1 MLGTGQR
8 RESARTGYQRTKEG
22 QAIQE
27 QQRLQQQQSFSP
39 GSGTEY
45 QEAGGHHSGLKKKQ
59 RTGSIFN
66 ENISTN
72 NSIQMQGEDR
82 NNKSMGEVG
91 E

>member
-22 QAIQE
+22 QAIQ
-27 QQRLQQQQSFSP
+27 QRQSFSP
-39 GSGTEY
+39 GSPTEY
-45 QEAGGHHSGLKKKQ
+45 QEAGGHHSGIKKQQ
-59 RTGSIFN
+59 RTGSIYN

>member
-22 QAIQE
+22 QAIQ
-27 QQRLQQQQSFSP
+27 QQQSFSP
-39 GSGTEY
+39 GSTTEY
-45 QEAGGHHSGLKKKQ
+45 QAAGGHHSGIKKKQ
-59 RTGSIFN
+59 RTGSIYN
-66 ENISTN
+66 ENISEN
-72 NSIQMQGEDR
+72 HSIQMQGEDR